1 MEIRTRFAPSPTG
14 SLHIGSLRTAA
25 YAYTLAK
32 HNGGQFILRIEDTD
46 QKREVAGSREK
57 IMELLTLFGMPWD
70 ELYIQSER
78 VKTGVYQ
85 KAANALLSSGH
96 AFFCQCPPRN
106 SKTAS
111 EKVLR
116 DPCRDKNFTSGAI
129 KLRVPDNEKIEFHD
143 YVLNTDIH
151 WDTNEVADITL
162 LKTDGFPTYHLAVV
176 VDDSEMKISH
186 ALRAAEWLPS
196 TPVHLLTYRYLN
208 LIPPQIGHLT
218 VVLDPEGG
226 KLSKRK
232 STVSVDRFIADG
244 YLPEALL
251 NFIILLGWAPKDN
264 RELFTLDEFVTAFD
278 PNGFQKSNPVFH
290 IEKLDWFNGEYIRQL
305 SVEQLNSLFIVHCS
319 LFSSLNPKKQI
330 AITKLVQDRIV
341 KLSDFNPLA
350 GFLFERPKVDI
361 SLFGNLDYKEH
372 LKSAVEVLSLVN
384 PWTNENIQEK
394 LMGLIKEKG
403 WKTGDFFMSF
413 RIALSGSKFTPPI
426 TNCAEILGK
435 EETISRFEAVL

>member
-162 LKTDGFPTYHLAVV
+162 LKTDGFPTYHFAVV
-176 VDDSEMKISH
+176 VDDHLMQVTDII
-186 ALRAAEWLPS
+186 RGDEWIPS
-196 TPVHLLTYRYLN
+196 TPKHVLLYEAFNWEMPRFAHV
-208 LIPPQIGHLT
+208 PP
-218 VVLDPEGG
+218 
-226 KLSKRK
+226 
-232 STVSVDRFIADG
+232 
-244 YLPEALL
+244 
-251 NFIILLGWAPKDN
+251 
-264 RELFTLDEFVTAFD
+264 
-278 PNGFQKSNPVFH
+278 
-290 IEKLDWFNGEYIRQL
+290 
-305 SVEQLNSLFIVHCS
+305 
-319 LFSSLNPKKQI
+319 
-330 AITKLVQDRIV
+330 LV
-341 KLSDFNPLA
+341 
-350 GFLFERPKVDI
+350 
-361 SLFGNLDYKEH
+361 
-372 LKSAVEVLSLVN
+372 
-384 PWTNENIQEK
+384 
-394 LMGLIKEKG
+394 
-403 WKTGDFFMSF
+403 
-413 RIALSGSKFTPPI
+413 
-426 TNCAEILGK
+426 
-435 EETISRFEAVL
+435 